1 MNEVE
6 SHFEPVRREE
16 NANHTKQSALDFTD
30 TADNSVFL
38 VDNIE
43 NEEASNFSS
52 PRISLC
58 KQFNL

>member
-43 NEEASNFSS
+43 NEEA
-52 PRISLC
+52 
-58 KQFNL
+58 